1 MWLSSLFM
9 WVDVYGVPAK
19 KPCLIKTHSSKREK
33 RRKTSYASVLIYY
46 FLVVFGENLLLSA
59 YFYILR
65 KELVYSQQNSKFLW
79 FSKLFFFRFDISR
92 SFVDFCDFVDFKSF
106 RICSWLFLL
115 FLHLQNWH
123 GKLQIKSGLRK
134 KKRVFIVDFSRRLLK
149 ERCRK

>member
-19 KPCLIKTHSSKREK
+19 KPCFIKTHSSKREK

-65 KELVYSQQNSKFLW
+65 KELVYSQQNSKN
-79 FSKLFFFRFDISR
+79 
-92 SFVDFCDFVDFKSF
+92 FCD
-106 RICSWLFLL
+106 
-115 FLHLQNWH
+115 
-123 GKLQIKSGLRK
+123 IK
-134 KKRVFIVDFSRRLLK
+134 I
-149 ERCRK
+149 